1 MIFLTL
7 IYILYFCNMNR
18 IEEVIKEH
26 GYTVTSLAE
35 KIGTSKQNLFAKLK
49 SPSYPTLVEI
59 ATALDVPM
67 WQLFASPA
75 EVTGSRDF
83 VAIVRYNG
91 ELKEVTSVGELE
103 RIVSELKGEE
113 TEPKP
118 IGHKNIRGK
127 EYFEK

>member
-1 MIFLTL
+1 
-7 IYILYFCNMNR
+7 MNR
-18 IEEVIKEH
+18 IEDVIKEH

-59 ATALDVPM
+59 ATALDVPL
-67 WQLFASPA
+67 WQLFASPE
-75 EVTGSRDF
+75 EVAGVNDF
-83 VAIVRYNG
+83 LAIVRCNG
-91 ELKEVTSVGELE
+91 ELKEVTSVEELE
-103 RIVSELKGEE
+103 KIVNEIKGEE